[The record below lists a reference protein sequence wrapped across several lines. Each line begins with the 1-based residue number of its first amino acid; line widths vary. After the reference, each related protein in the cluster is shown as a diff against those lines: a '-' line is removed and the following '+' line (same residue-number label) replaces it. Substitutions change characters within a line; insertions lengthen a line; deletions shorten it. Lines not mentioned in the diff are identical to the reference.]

1 MLLPKT
7 TLVDEKTRVL
17 FSSIPVSLGSSI
29 ILAAILSSSHWDIL
43 ARRELIVWNMLM
55 LFTIS
60 LRSASWYLW
69 RHHMYLISS
78 NHWLPVFRL
87 GVLLTGAA
95 WGSSAFFMFANA
107 NPTYQALLAF
117 TLAGL
122 SSGALTTLAVDKL
135 SAMGFVIL
143 AIMPL
148 SLRLFAENGPIAI
161 PMGAMS
167 SLYVLFVAS
176 ATTRARKN
184 LEEQYRKEEKIQN
197 NAKHTQAILDE
208 VFDAIITFNQYG
220 AVQSFNRS
228 AEAMFGYEEHEVL
241 GVHLEQLVPQPE
253 NTSDPSAPKT
263 QQLYQ
268 MPKHLYTMDK
278 EQEMIGIGRMGNTF
292 PIDFAVSNF
301 MNDKELFYICVAR
314 DISERKR
321 NEELKNQFIST
332 VSHELRTP
340 LTSIA
345 GALGI
350 LNSGSIGALNENQ
363 KKITTIAMHNSLR
376 LQSLVNDLLD
386 MEKLLANKMVLNIQ
400 AHCMLELVKKSIDAN
415 QLYAEKY
422 RVTLNLVSNTAS
434 SHVLG
439 DASRIQQVLANLLS
453 NAAKFSY
460 PNNIVDIHIINLGKS
475 IRVSV
480 TDSGKGIADNFRAK
494 IFERFTQVDSSDTR
508 QKGGS
513 GLGLAISR
521 ELIQRMGGHIDF
533 TSTLGKGSCFYFELP
548 TAEKT

>member
-1 MLLPKT
+1 MKT
-7 TLVDEKTRVL
+7 
-17 FSSIPVSLGSSI
+17 
-29 ILAAILSSSHWDIL
+29 
-43 ARRELIVWNMLM
+43 
-55 LFTIS
+55 
-60 LRSASWYLW
+60 
-69 RHHMYLISS
+69 
-78 NHWLPVFRL
+78 
-87 GVLLTGAA
+87 
-95 WGSSAFFMFANA
+95 
-107 NPTYQALLAF
+107 
-117 TLAGL
+117 
-122 SSGALTTLAVDKL
+122 
-135 SAMGFVIL
+135 
-143 AIMPL
+143 
-148 SLRLFAENGPIAI
+148 
-161 PMGAMS
+161 
-167 SLYVLFVAS
+167 
-176 ATTRARKN
+176 
-184 LEEQYRKEEKIQN
+184 
-197 NAKHTQAILDE
+197 
-208 VFDAIITFNQYG
+208 
-220 AVQSFNRS
+220 
-228 AEAMFGYEEHEVL
+228 
-241 GVHLEQLVPQPE
+241 
-253 NTSDPSAPKT
+253 
-263 QQLYQ
+263 
-268 MPKHLYTMDK
+268 
-278 EQEMIGIGRMGNTF
+278 
-292 PIDFAVSNF
+292 
-301 MNDKELFYICVAR
+301 
-314 DISERKR
+314 
-321 NEELKNQFIST
+321 
-332 VSHELRTP
+332 
-340 LTSIA
+340 
-345 GALGI
+345 
-350 LNSGSIGALNENQ
+350 Q